1 MQNYIYR
8 LSNTKAKYAFV
19 LESTNVE
26 CEPQTVRFGL
36 SKKEDF
42 DEVLL
47 KMKALVMG
55 GLRQKIAKAM
65 GLARESRDYVD
76 SLIEMKEGMTPIT
89 KGSIQ

>member
-1 MQNYIYR
+1 
-8 LSNTKAKYAFV
+8 
-19 LESTNVE
+19 
-26 CEPQTVRFGL
+26 
-36 SKKEDF
+36 
-42 DEVLL
+42 
-47 KMKALVMG
+47 MG